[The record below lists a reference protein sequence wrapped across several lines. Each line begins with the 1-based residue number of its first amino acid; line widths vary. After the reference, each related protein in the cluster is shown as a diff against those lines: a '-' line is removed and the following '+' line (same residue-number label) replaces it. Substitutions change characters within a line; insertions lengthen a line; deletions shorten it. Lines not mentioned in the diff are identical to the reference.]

1 MHDFR
6 AFEYLY
12 FRRRTEISP
21 FVRCVFSSRVAGQQ
35 VFKLTVSLF
44 SNSLGTNE
52 VNASRGRTFG
62 IKKKG
67 EREDAGLRSIPVRDR
82 HRRKKL
88 DSLSPPLHS
97 FSLASHHRDLRS
109 NSTRSE
115 FEESANVSSLRL
127 GSNARI
133 SRGWLLELI
142 KFRSVETD
150 R

>member
-88 DSLSPPLHS
+88 DPPLSSPPLFLLGVPS
-97 FSLASHHRDLRS
+97 PGFKIELDEKRVRRIGERLVPPAWLERS
-109 NSTRSE
+109 Y
-115 FEESANVSSLRL
+115 FEGVVVGIN
-127 GSNARI
+127 
-133 SRGWLLELI
+133 
-142 KFRSVETD
+142 
-150 R
+150 